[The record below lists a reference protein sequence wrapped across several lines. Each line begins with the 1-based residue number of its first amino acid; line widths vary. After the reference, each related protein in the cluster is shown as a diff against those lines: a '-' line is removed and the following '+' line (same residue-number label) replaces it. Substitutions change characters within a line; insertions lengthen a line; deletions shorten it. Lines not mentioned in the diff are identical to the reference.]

1 MRRFARELALQVL
14 FQTEFSPQTPLVQS
28 LDLIRAFLDSEKQG
42 QGHPFN
48 SKSNSKSNS
57 ISDSMTDPTAD
68 SIKDN
73 TTADP
78 LADEPAIQYASAL
91 IDGVHQ
97 FKIEIDRLIQ
107 AVSQHWK
114 LDRMATVD
122 RNILRI
128 AIYEMVFMS
137 SPLTPNIAI
146 NEAVEIAKR
155 FSTIESASFING
167 ILDQARTHTP

>member
-14 FQTEFSPQTPLVQS
+14 FQTEFSPQTPLQQS
-28 LDLIRAFLDSEKQG
+28 LDLIRAFLDSESDG
-42 QGHPFN
+42 EVPGLDI
-48 SKSNSKSNS
+48 KSNLKS
-57 ISDSMTDPTAD
+57 DCLADPMAG
-68 SIKDN
+68 SIKDS

-78 LADEPAIQYASAL
+78 LADEAALQYASAL
-91 IDGVHQ
+91 VDGVHQ
-97 FKIEIDRLIQ
+97 FKGEIDRLIQ